1 MVNSNTLQ
9 SGALVGVVVGI
20 AVFSIA
26 LLVLVTASA
35 AVIIVMFARK
45 LKKVKDRRR
54 AVMITQY
61 GICGMGSTEML
72 EVGCGERSRC
82 GNQIVSV

>member
-26 LLVLVTASA
+26 LLVLMTLSA

-72 EVGCGERSRC
+72 EVGHGERSRC
-82 GNQIVSV
+82 GNQIVSI

>member
-9 SGALVGVVVGI
+9 SGTLVGVVVGI
-20 AVFSIA
+20 AVFSIT
-26 LLVLVTASA
+26 LLVLVTLSA

-45 LKKVKDRRR
+45 LKKVKDRRQ

-61 GICGMGSTEML
+61 GICRMGSTEML
-72 EVGCGERSRC
+72 EVGRGERSRC

>member
-1 MVNSNTLQ
+1 MVKANTLQ
-9 SGALVGVVVGI
+9 SGALIGVVLGI
-20 AVFSIA
+20 AVFSIT
-26 LLVLVTASA
+26 LLVLVTLSA

-45 LKKVKDRRR
+45 LKKVKGRRR

-72 EVGCGERSRC
+72 EVGHGERSGC